1 MCTESFQFGIL
12 RTCSTFGCV
21 SNSWKKNI
29 IYRDFYCE
37 FSFKILIQFILTCIL
52 SRLSAARFIVIVQ
65 EENSSEFLLYV
76 KLRFFSQK
84 HAFYP
89 DFQSSRCS
97 IHMTPNDLCSGKSRE
112 KCSGAHTWEELI
124 KYSAK
129 SGDRLN
135 LAVHSAQRIRAHRE
149 RRKKHVRDRPI
160 EIHPFQ
166 IRTLPAHKSYE
177 LNPRVGELS

>member
-1 MCTESFQFGIL
+1 MLNFWMCIKL
-12 RTCSTFGCV
+12 V
-21 SNSWKKNI
+21 KKNI
-29 IYRDFYCE
+29 IYLDFYCE

-149 RRKKHVRDRPI
+149 RRKKHVR
-160 EIHPFQ
+160 
-166 IRTLPAHKSYE
+166 
-177 LNPRVGELS
+177 V